1 VYTVNIYKLIQRND
15 IENFLGICVIAL
27 GTIEVYG
34 LLVAS
39 WGKTMYF
46 LTISLQLLF
55 SSLWMITI
63 VHLLYDYNIVE

>member
-1 VYTVNIYKLIQRND
+1 MYTVNIYKLIQRND